1 MSEFGRRASEDG
13 SVDGGKVHGEWPGG
27 KGAAAQEKTL

>member
-13 SVDGGKVHGEWPGG
+13 SVDGGKVHGEWPGLD
-27 KGAAAQEKTL
+27 ERPY